1 LGSPG
6 ANYVAANAFSD
17 ALAHHRRAR
26 GPPWPCINW
35 GPWSGGGMAAVTSRR
50 RGASSDGV
58 RWITPA
64 RGRALLARAVRE
76 PAAQLGVL
84 SIDWRAVA
92 ATTTQTARPLLA
104 ELFDGAAGATPS
116 GATAAPGQLRA
127 RLAEVEPDR
136 RLPLLVEALRGHLAA
151 VLRTS
156 PETLDPAES
165 LSQLGSDSLM
175 AVELKNRLRKDL
187 ATPRRWASCWGGE
200 RELLAAALCRRVDDK
215 SAGSAPRKA
224 ADQIAA
230 AEPPGSGEAV
240 GRGEDARQLMVRLP
254 SLDHEEIVR
263 QLQARGIEPGATGEA
278 SRLALARRL
287 AEDARTAVIQ
297 PTSLGQ
303 QALWFLHKLVPE
315 SPSYN
320 MLFAAR
326 LRSSV
331 KPALLQAAVQSL
343 VDRHPALRSTFPMD
357 GDRPAQKVHGEWPAR
372 MEQVGSGA
380 PGQAKIVYC
389 KDDNRRA
396 REHGRLVHVFRPGSD
411 DPVLLIAIHHIVFD
425 VWSLEVLV
433 RELGELYAALDGGRA
448 PALAPLEW
456 QYADFVAWQESML
469 RGAAGEGSRRYWEG
483 ELGGELPLLALPTD
497 GPRPPRPRFLG
508 ASLPFRLPQAL
519 SARLKELAAAEG
531 ATPYMMLLAAYHLLL
546 HRETN
551 QPEIL
556 VGSPVAGRTQS
567 QFAPIVGYFVNTV
580 VVRGSTAG
588 DPTFRRFLHQIREKA
603 LGAIEH
609 QDYPFPLL
617 VKQLGVSRAGGRSPV
632 FQTLFNFI
640 RTPQGQDLSRL
651 FVPIAGPTRSDRDAL
666 IEPFP
671 IFQQEGQFE
680 LELEMSDIGGG
691 FGGRFKYDTDLFVG
705 ASIAR
710 LAAVFEALLD
720 VIVADPDRAV
730 SAIVGDER
738 LRRAGESGDGS
749 REEIDL

>member
-1 LGSPG
+1 
-6 ANYVAANAFSD
+6 
-17 ALAHHRRAR
+17 
-26 GPPWPCINW
+26 
-35 GPWSGGGMAAVTSRR
+35 
-50 RGASSDGV
+50 
-58 RWITPA
+58 
-64 RGRALLARAVRE
+64 
-76 PAAQLGVL
+76 
-84 SIDWRAVA
+84 
-92 ATTTQTARPLLA
+92 
-104 ELFDGAAGATPS
+104 
-116 GATAAPGQLRA
+116 
-127 RLAEVEPDR
+127 
-136 RLPLLVEALRGHLAA
+136 

-156 PETLDPAES
+156 PETLDSAES
-165 LSQLGSDSLM
+165 LSQLGIDSLM
-175 AVELKNRLRKDL
+175 AVELKNRLEKDL
-187 ATPRRWASCWGGE
+187 ATPTPVGE
-200 RELLAAALCRRVDDK
+200 LLEAESVNALAAALCRRVDDK
-215 SAGSAPRKA
+215 SAGAAPRKV
-224 ADQIAA
+224 ADQVGA
-230 AEPPGSGEAV
+230 AEPGSGEGV
-240 GRGEDARQLMVRLP
+240 GRGEDARQLLVRLAA
-254 SLDHEEIVR
+254 LDHEEIVGH
-263 QLQARGIEPGATGEA
+263 LQARGIEPAATAEA
-278 SRLALARRL
+278 SRVALARCL
-287 AEDARTAVIQ
+287 AEDARTATIQ

-303 QALWFLHKLVPE
+303 QALWFLHKLAPE

-331 KPALLQAAVQSL
+331 KPALLQAALQSL
-343 VDRHPALRSTFPMD
+343 VDRHPALRTTFPME
-357 GDRPAQKVHGEWPAR
+357 GDRPVQKIHGEWPAR
-372 MEQVGSGA
+372 MEEVEVLDASPEQLRELVVASARRPFDLESG
-380 PGQAKIVYC
+380 PV
-389 KDDNRRA
+389 A
-396 REHGRLVHVFRPGSD
+396 RFTLFRPGSD

-425 VWSLEVLV
+425 VWSLEILV
-433 RELGELYAALDGGRA
+433 RELGELYAALDGGRT
-448 PALAPLEW
+448 PELAPLEW

-469 RGAAGEGSRRYWEG
+469 RGTAGEGSRHYWER

-508 ASLPFRLPQAL
+508 ASLPFRLPEPL

-546 HRETN
+546 HRETK

-556 VGSPVAGRTQS
+556 VGSPVAGRTRP

-588 DPTFRRFLHQIREKA
+588 DPTFRPFLRQIREKA

-651 FVPIAGPTRSDRDAL
+651 FDPNRRTDAVRIGTLL

-710 LAAVFEALLD
+710 LAAVFEALLET
-720 VIVADPDRAV
+720 IVADPDRAV

-738 LRRAGESGDGS
+738 LRRAAESGGGL